1 MNVQLILRDG
11 KPEWAILPYEHYQQM
26 IEEIEMLEDIRDYD
40 AAKQRLEDGEEL
52 VPGELTFAVLDG
64 KHPVRAWRE
73 HRQLTQEQLAQTV
86 GISKPYLSQIESG
99 KRKGTTDVMIAIANA
114 LELELDDIVNFQGNQ
129 S

>member
-1 MNVQLILRDG
+1 MNVQLILGDG

-73 HRQLTQEQLAQTV
+73 HHQLTQEQLAQTV
-86 GISKPYLSQIESG
+86 GISKSYLSQIESG
-99 KRKGTTDVMIAIANA
+99 KRKGTTDVMIVIANA
-114 LELELDDIVNFQGNQ
+114 LELELDDIVKFQGNQ